1 VRISATAAATVEVRL
16 DAADVMT
23 SPSQV
28 RGRHQDVSYL
38 SCLFMNFSEA
48 GCGWLYTP
56 QTIHTVAAAAAD
68 DNNDDD
74 DRDACYVT

>member
-1 VRISATAAATVEVRL
+1 
-16 DAADVMT
+16 
-23 SPSQV
+23 
-28 RGRHQDVSYL
+28 
-38 SCLFMNFSEA
+38 MNFSEA